1 LRYDDA
7 AAPSEEGAVA
17 RLRARGTDA
26 RRRLATI
33 VEQALDAVFES
44 NFDVRSAWEALEL
57 LDAPETR
64 VKESV
69 ARRATEW
76 AATRAV
82 VRVGSRFGARVAG
95 RLAVPVG
102 LALEFGFAARDGVR
116 ELQVLAGFLV
126 HRLRAAGHP
135 VDRELVRRATLAVYL
150 EPARRPDLRTPVAR
164 RALAVARVWSV
175 DAIPLTD
182 RRRQQRTRARVDFI
196 ARLDLDVLHH
206 DWVLASA
213 VDVGDVPHRPHPPG
227 ELPPGRPD

>member
-1 LRYDDA
+1 MNYDDE
-7 AAPSEEGAVA
+7 AAPSDEGAAA
-17 RLRARGTDA
+17 RLRARSEDT
-26 RRRLATI
+26 RRRLAGI
-33 VEQALDAVFES
+33 VERALDTVFEA
-44 NFDVRSAWEALEL
+44 NFDVRSSWEALEL

-102 LALEFGFAARDGVR
+102 LAVEFGFAARDGVR

-126 HRLRAAGHP
+126 HRLRAGGHP

-150 EPARRPDLRTPVAR
+150 EPGRRPDLRTPVAR
-164 RALAVARVWSV
+164 RTLAVARVWSV

-182 RRRQQRTRARVDFI
+182 RRRQQRTRTRVDVI
-196 ARLDLDVLHH
+196 ARLDLDVLRH
-206 DWVLASA
+206 DWALACA
-213 VDVGDVPHRPHPPG
+213 VDVGDVPHRPEFRR
-227 ELPPGRPD
+227 ELPPG